1 MDDLHI
7 VSLYLKRDE
16 QALKETDDKYRR
28 LCFSIAKNILA
39 DTEDCRECVND
50 TYMAVW
56 NSIPPNKP
64 DNFKAYIAKTARNT
78 ALKRLEFNM
87 ADKRN
92 PSMSVF
98 LDEIGEIIA
107 DESVMADISAQEL
120 GQLINK
126 FLKNE
131 KADSRNVFI
140 LRYWYFHS
148 ISEISAK
155 YNFSESKVKSMLFN
169 SRKRLEKF
177 LRQEGYL

>member
-64 DNFKAYIAKTARNT
+64 DNFKAYIAKMLIERLLYHFYCRRIKECVGNKML
-78 ALKRLEFNM
+78 ALDR
-87 ADKRN
+87 
-92 PSMSVF
+92 SVRKHHYKHKASF
-98 LDEIGEIIA
+98 
-107 DESVMADISAQEL
+107 
-120 GQLINK
+120 IN
-126 FLKNE
+126 
-131 KADSRNVFI
+131 
-140 LRYWYFHS
+140 
-148 ISEISAK
+148 
-155 YNFSESKVKSMLFN
+155 
-169 SRKRLEKF
+169 
-177 LRQEGYL
+177 